1 MKKTLNSK
9 QPIEFKDDA
18 EVILKAFG
26 EKLKAIR
33 TAKDFSQDT
42 VAFVSGLSRSYY
54 AEIELGKRNVSLIN
68 IIKIAVALEVELDE
82 LLSLK
87 GNRKFFKLSKN
98 QINFKV

>member
-9 QPIEFKDDA
+9 QPIELKDDA
-18 EVILKAFG
+18 EVILQAFG

-68 IIKIAVALEVELDE
+68 IIKIAVTLEVELDE
-82 LLSLK
+82 LLY
-87 GNRKFFKLSKN
+87 FKENKNFLSR
-98 QINFKV
+98 V

>member
-9 QPIEFKDDA
+9 QPKEFKDDA

-26 EKLKAIR
+26 EKLKTLRIE
-33 TAKDFSQDT
+33 KDFSQET

-82 LLSLK
+82 LLSFK
-87 GNRKFFKLSKN
+87 ENRNFLSR
-98 QINFKV
+98 V